1 MTFKTRYL
9 FYYKYVIH
17 KALEIDGLENIIIK
31 PKLRNFWRNKCFNF
45 EKDACNFTL
54 FCGSFYEFFYFR
66 SSHPEGFCKK
76 GALKILAKFLGKHL
90 CQSLFFNKVAVI
102 RRLWH
107 RHFSAN
113 FAKFLKTP
121 FL

>member
-54 FCGSFYEFFYFR
+54 FCGSFYEFFF
-66 SSHPEGFCKK
+66 SE
-76 GALKILAKFLGKHL
+76 
-90 CQSLFFNKVAVI
+90 AVI
-102 RRLWH
+102 QRGSVKKALL
-107 RHFSAN
+107 
-113 FAKFLKTP
+113 KF
-121 FL
+121 